1 MSALA
6 GILVGVAA
14 KVGAP
19 IVKGLLER
27 HIGGAG
33 AEIGGTIIDAIAGK
47 VGVPADELGTVPQT
61 ELERAVAEVE
71 RETPE
76 LIAAYTE
83 QQRQAHALMLAEMDK
98 GPAWAWAWRPAWMW
112 LLAFLWIYT
121 IVARPIVNA
130 IAGASIETVDV
141 GTLMAL
147 TGAYLALYMGGHT
160 AKDIFARGREGGR
173 G

>member
-1 MSALA
+1 MSAVA
-6 GILVGVAA
+6 GILVGIAA

-27 HIGGAG
+27 HVGGAG

-47 VGVPADELGTVPQT
+47 VGVPADELDTVPT
-61 ELERAVAEVE
+61 AELERAVVEVE

-76 LIAAYTE
+76 LIAAYNE
-83 QQRQAHALMLAEMDK
+83 QQRQTHALMLAEMEK
-98 GPAWAWAWRPAWMW
+98 EPAWAWAWRPAWMW
-112 LLAFLWIYT
+112 LLAFLWVYT

-130 IAGASIETVDV
+130 VAGASIEAVDV

-160 AKDIFARGREGGR
+160 AKDIFAKARDGRR
-173 G
+173 Q